1 MRIADSHRRVTS
13 VAQGLDEEYS
23 IKRWAANGRS
33 PREQAKRHLLDVNH
47 RHMEYFL
54 TEHQI
59 NPTWE
64 AKKNKAWAAA
74 EGMHGY
80 YFPKHCVC
88 KEGNWR
94 LFNCGCPNCVCP
106 SLADR
111 IKGRQPKN
119 RQFLQ
124 SYGLVDYVKEMK
136 KIDTLD
142 NTLDNLSWMKAITK
156 EREKKVFIKMMS
168 NDEKR
173 QYNNIRDFLFS
184 MSNDGAKVHTA
195 ISHACFSHACF
206 CICCCCCCCRRLR
219 RCTHSL
225 HTGRLIL
232 A

>member
-13 VAQGLDEEYS
+13 VAQGLDEEDS
-23 IKRWAANGRS
+23 NKRSTANGRS
-33 PREQAKRHLLDVNH
+33 PREQAKRKLLDVNH
-47 RHMEYFL
+47 RHMREFL

-59 NPTWE
+59 NPKWE
-64 AKKNKAWAAA
+64 AKKNKASAAA
-74 EGMHGY
+74 EGMQGY
-80 YFPKHCVC
+80 YFPKNCVC
-88 KEGNWR
+88 KAGYIVNFKCW
-94 LFNCGCPNCVCP
+94 CPNCVCP

-142 NTLDNLSWMKAITK
+142 NTLDNLSWMKAI
-156 EREKKVFIKMMS
+156 EKKHDKEVFIKMMS
-168 NDEKR
+168 NGEQR
-173 QYNNIRDFLFS
+173 QYNNIRHFLFS
-184 MSNDGAKVHTA
+184 ISNDGAKVHTA
-195 ISHACFSHACF
+195 ISHAYFCHAYF
-206 CICCCCCCCRRLR
+206 CICCCCCCRF
-219 RCTHSL
+219 CTHSL